1 MSATFGDI
9 TGVIIIYD
17 DLLIYGKTMIE
28 QILSDLESGED
39 GIYSYDFKNI
49 EQDAEVKLRESVA
62 SHNYQDYLHEVSK
75 HHSVPVMDREVTLFL
90 SKIPKNAIM

>member
-1 MSATFGDI
+1 
-9 TGVIIIYD
+9 
-17 DLLIYGKTMIE
+17 MIE

-90 SKIPKNAIM
+90 SKIPKNAIIIDVGGCWGDGIGETSVISLQM